1 LTTVG
6 VLQGKQRVLTW
17 SVRILLAA
25 TSAVPFSQTSKTQPM
40 LPDTL
45 PSFRPG
51 EFDESRATLNRMD
64 SAAHHA
70 VSDWIHLYGGR
81 HETLSLLRPPFWFPR
96 RHLPCRALDP
106 RLVQQEGE
114 EHR

>member
-1 LTTVG
+1 
-6 VLQGKQRVLTW
+6 
-17 SVRILLAA
+17 LLAA
-25 TSAVPFSQTSKTQPM
+25 PSTVPFSQTSKTQPVF
-40 LPDTL
+40 PDTFA
-45 PSFRPG
+45 SFRPG
-51 EFDESRATLNRMD
+51 EFNESRATLNRMD

-81 HETLSLLRPPFWFPR
+81 HETLSLLRPPFWFLSS
-96 RHLPCRALDP
+96 HLPCRALDL

>member
-1 LTTVG
+1 
-6 VLQGKQRVLTW
+6 
-17 SVRILLAA
+17 
-25 TSAVPFSQTSKTQPM
+25 
-40 LPDTL
+40 L

-51 EFDESRATLNRMD
+51 EFDESRATLDRMD

-70 VSDWIHLYGGR
+70 VPDCIHLYGGR
-81 HETLSLLRPPFWFPR
+81 HEKLSLFRPPFWFLSS
-96 RHLPCRALDP
+96 HLPCRALDL